1 LDACLGA
8 VAKAAI
14 VMLAALVAWMLW
26 PPSREPE
33 PQVLPNVLDRES
45 IRVHLADQS
54 VHQSQ
59 PGRLDSEF
67 RRGEWHC
74 HVPEPSSARVRDA
87 AIEGL
92 RSVIEQDLATRGD
105 PPAEVP
111 VTLRVD
117 EGVGDDVV
125 SAVQG
130 MLGDLGIAD
139 VTTR

>member
-1 LDACLGA
+1 
-8 VAKAAI
+8 
-14 VMLAALVAWMLW
+14 MLAALVAWMLW

-92 RSVIEQDLATRGD
+92 RSVIEQDLATRETR
-105 PPAEVP
+105 PPKSP
-111 VTLRVD
+111 
-117 EGVGDDVV
+117 
-125 SAVQG
+125 
-130 MLGDLGIAD
+130 
-139 VTTR
+139 

>member
-1 LDACLGA
+1 MLAGLGA
-8 VAKAAI
+8 WV
-14 VMLAALVAWMLW
+14 VWGG
-26 PPSREPE
+26 RPE
-33 PQVLPNVLDRES
+33 PQPVSPLEPASRARKRQV
-45 IRVHLADQS
+45 IAVHLSAS
-54 VHQSQ
+54 PVHRSQ
-59 PGRLDSEF
+59 PGRLDSEL

-92 RSVIEQDLATRGD
+92 RNVIEQDLATRGN